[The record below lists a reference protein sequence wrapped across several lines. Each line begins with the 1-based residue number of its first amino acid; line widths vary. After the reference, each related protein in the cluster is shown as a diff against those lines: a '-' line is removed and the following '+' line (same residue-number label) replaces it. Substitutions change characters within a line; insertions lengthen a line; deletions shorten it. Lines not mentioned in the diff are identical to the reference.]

1 MSKQPHDQDERPAPG
16 AASQDADDQAGEAS
30 QAESGKGRSG
40 GRRRRGGQ
48 GSQSRAGGAAQG
60 QAAKAAESSTADKA
74 SDTPTSGAAAS
85 GGGAS
90 GGGASGKSTPAKP
103 SAAKGGTGKAASGKA
118 SGGGQ
123 GGTPPGAT
131 QGGGGKTG
139 PVALVLVVLLAL
151 VGLWLGWMGWQAL
164 NEQRERLAAAETE
177 LAELRSL
184 GGLEARLSEQ
194 AEENR
199 AALTGEVA
207 TLEGEFEAYR
217 GEVNEALDRVLAELA
232 REQSADEREW
242 LHAEAAYLLRL
253 ANQRVQLERDPEG
266 AAALLR
272 TADARLNEADNPA
285 LLPVRRALASELA
298 ALEAV
303 PRVDRTGLYLALD
316 AQQQQLATLPLSQ
329 DVEELAL
336 EIGNSEAPS
345 GGWREQ
351 LGRFAGELSSLVTVR
366 QHDEALEALIAPD
379 QEAYLRQNVRLLIE
393 QAQLALLKEEEA
405 LYRASLDEAIAL
417 VEGYYATDREGV
429 QSTLT
434 RLAELREREVRPE
447 LPDIS
452 ASQQA
457 LSRFIDSRFGGAG
470 EADES

>member
-1 MSKQPHDQDERPAPG
+1 MSKQPQDQDERQAPG
-16 AASQDADDQAGEAS
+16 AAPQDAAEQASEAS

-48 GSQSRAGGAAQG
+48 GNPSRAGGAAQG
-60 QAAKAAESSTADKA
+60 QAAKASEAAAETRTDSSTA
-74 SDTPTSGAAAS
+74 GAATPDKPAAS
-85 GGGAS
+85 KAGS
-90 GGGASGKSTPAKP
+90 
-103 SAAKGGTGKAASGKA
+103 AKGGADKSSASGKAASGKA

-123 GGTPPGAT
+123 GGTPPGTSQRA
-131 QGGGGKTG
+131 GGKAG
-139 PVALVLVVLLAL
+139 PIALVLVVLLAL
-151 VGLWLGWMGWQAL
+151 VGLVLGWMGWQTL
-164 NEQRERLAAAETE
+164 NEQRERLAGAEAE

-184 GGLEARLSEQ
+184 GDLEARLSEQ
-194 AEENR
+194 AEERR

-207 TLEGEFEAYR
+207 SLEGEFEAYR

-232 REQSADEREW
+232 QQQNADEREW

-303 PRVDRTGLYLALD
+303 PRVDRTGLYLALN
-316 AQQQQLATLPLSQ
+316 AQQEQLATLPLSQ
-329 DVEELAL
+329 DVEALAL
-336 EIGNSEAPS
+336 EIGNGEAPS

-351 LGRFAGELSSLVTVR
+351 LGRFAGELRSLVTVR

-393 QAQLALLKEEEA
+393 QAQLALLKEEA
-405 LYRASLDEAIAL
+405 TLYRTSLDEAIAL
-417 VEGYYATDREGV
+417 VEDYYATDREAV
-429 QSTLT
+429 QASLA
-434 RLAELREREVRPE
+434 RLAELREQAVSPE

-452 ASQQA
+452 TSQQA
-457 LSRFIDSRFGGAG
+457 LNRFIDSRFGGAE